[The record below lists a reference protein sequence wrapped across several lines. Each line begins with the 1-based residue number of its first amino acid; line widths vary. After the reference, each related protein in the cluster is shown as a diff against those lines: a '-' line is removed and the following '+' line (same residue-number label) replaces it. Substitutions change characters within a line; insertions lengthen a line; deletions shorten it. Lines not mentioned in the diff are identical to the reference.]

1 MQWVTR
7 SSRSGSR
14 VGRLCGRGGGLRAP
28 QRGHARASRVGP
40 QRRAPHRAPTAPP
53 RRHPLRPQRPGDRDA
68 GAAADVLCKAGQAR
82 GIEDSM
88 SSLSRR
94 RSNRCACPPP
104 APRAHSFSPPIRRPS
119 AHVIA
124 SRAHA
129 LTRLALFAGN
139 LAVAT
144 RPMDPSPS
152 FYIIFWVRPSA
163 PSPKPMPTAPPDHR
177 APMLPQAA
185 GALL

>member
-1 MQWVTR
+1 MHLRASFYQISPLRGARDTPFLRAFGQNSTHRFLMRRFLNPSLYVVPL
-7 SSRSGSR
+7 GDD
-14 VGRLCGRGGGLRAP
+14 GCYIDDRGG
-28 QRGHARASRVGP
+28 
-40 QRRAPHRAPTAPP
+40 
-53 RRHPLRPQRPGDRDA
+53 
-68 GAAADVLCKAGQAR
+68 GAAADELGEADQAW